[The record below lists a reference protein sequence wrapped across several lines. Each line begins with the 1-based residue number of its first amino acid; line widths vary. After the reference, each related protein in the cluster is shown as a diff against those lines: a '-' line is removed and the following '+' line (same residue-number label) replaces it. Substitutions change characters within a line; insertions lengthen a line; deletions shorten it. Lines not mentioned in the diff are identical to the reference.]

1 MVALLLGYFG
11 WAIATLD
18 YVSIPGSI
26 GYGALWATP
35 VLAPPLLLG
44 SAFEFPKAVEVVLER
59 ADGGGDPV
67 GATVG
72 ESVGP
77 LFEVRSDLLRVYE
90 GLANRAEGADGAR
103 LRERLRALRVGADGE
118 RRGRL
123 LEAAPEGHR

>member
-1 MVALLLGYFG
+1 MALLLGYFG

-35 VLAPPLLLG
+35 VLAPPLVLG

-72 ESVGP
+72 ESVRP
-77 LFEVRSDLLRVYE
+77 LEVRSDLLRVQV
-90 GLANRAEGADGAR
+90 GLAKRAEGADGTR

-118 RRGRL
+118 WDGPL
-123 LEAAPEGHR
+123 PEAAPEGHR